1 MKTKELE
8 KCAEISVGA
17 LTTRFSKKYDGPKEE
32 KEVLYY
38 KGKNLHTEVEEIAV
52 DIDEKYLSHKG
63 DIIFRM
69 SEPQFAVKVDGE
81 NIKEGIV
88 ISSKF
93 AIIKPYE
100 DINPDFLAELL
111 NSNIVK
117 NQFLK
122 YSEGSVIKQIKVR
135 DLAKITLTIPSM
147 EEQEEYVETIQLIN
161 NEIALQ
167 KELIIENNNLKEAII
182 QKTQGEEQ
190 HARK

>member
-38 KGKNLHTEVEEIAV
+38 KGKDLHTEVEEIAV

-147 EEQEEYVETIQLIN
+147 EEQKEHFECIEMINKEIELYEKLID
-161 NEIALQ
+161 EHRDLKEWILQ
-167 KELIIENNNLKEAII
+167 KS
-182 QKTQGEEQ
+182 QGEE
-190 HARK
+190 

>member
-1 MKTKELE
+1 MQNKQLQNY
-8 KCAEISVGA
+8 AEISIGV
-17 LTTRFSKKYDGPKEE
+17 LTTRFSKRYGGPKEE

-38 KGKNLHTEVEEIAV
+38 KGKDLHTEVEEIAV

-63 DIIFRM
+63 EVIFRM

-93 AIIKPYE
+93 AIIKPHE
-100 DINPDFLAELL
+100 DINPDFLVELL

-122 YSEGSVIKQIKVR
+122 YSEGIIKQIKVR
-135 DLAKITLTIPSM
+135 DLAKINLTIPSM
-147 EEQEEYVETIQLIN
+147 EKQEEYMKTIGLIN

-182 QKTQGEEQ
+182 QKTQGDE
-190 HARK
+190 